1 MRSRKLL
8 STMMV
13 VALLGSDL
21 VVAASPALAQ
31 TSTPGSGNGYSVTP
45 SLGGTD
51 GAYGRVLPGPS
62 TTAPYLGVPQP
73 SPQMLP
79 PMQPP
84 PQMIQRPAGPIG
96 PNVCQPGGGGQRP
109 YQTVSIPRSRPAEPG
124 PFPQAPQG
132 PQAAPGVT
140 VTQVTVSQSTPG
152 ATGAPGG
159 LAPQQS
165 PAQLVDPRTQNVAPG
180 QPNVIQGPQNVAPG
194 PQTPEVDDLSR
205 IEAGFNLDAVR
216 VQQIGSFQQ
225 PQVSFAL
232 QQPQSPQQAQ
242 QTALAQ
248 QLAPTQQLPATPQRP
263 SVLDQP
269 SQAYLGPYG
278 APLRQYG
285 YAMFAGNVSTFAPV
299 DDIPV
304 GPDYVMGPGDDLTI
318 NVWGAV
324 DSTLVRTVDRNGR
337 IVLPK
342 VGDLRIWGLTFSQ
355 ADRLIRDELA
365 RYFRGFQ
372 TSVTMGR
379 LRTVSVH
386 VVGEVCQPGV
396 YTLSSL
402 ATVTNALYSAGG
414 PTKLGSLREVRLL
427 RSNVQVARIDLYDFL
442 QRGDRARDY
451 RLESG
456 DTIFVPTIGDVVA
469 IAGEVKRP
477 AIYEIQVGTRLA
489 DVVTLAGGVTPTS
502 YLKRVQIVRA
512 LPNAERATLDVDLTA
527 HYLRGDETNNPLI
540 NAGDLVLIHPA
551 DPRVYN
557 IVKVAGAV
565 RYPGA
570 YELKPMM
577 RISQLLPADKLLP
590 EAYTERVE
598 VARRKSDLTMEVLS
612 VDLKKAWSGDPN
624 EDLLLRPLDEV
635 TVRTELKSARTVVL
649 GGQVMRPGVYT
660 IADGEK
666 LSSVLERA
674 GGFTDR
680 AFLKGATFTRA
691 SLRRTEQEQLDAFM
705 KTQEQRMLASAST
718 VIVGAEKEEVAAQ
731 QQALQARREALRLLA
746 SKVVI
751 GRMVVHVDQP
761 EKLKGTEN
769 DVTLID
775 GDTLSVP
782 EPPDSVLVIG
792 AVRNSTSVKHKEG
805 AGVDYYINRVGGY
818 SKEADKGEAH
828 IVRAD
833 GSAISSFTNV
843 RTVEAGDTVIVPP
856 KEEERIRTLPTIRD
870 IAQTIGSALI
880 GIAALAVLF

>member
-1 MRSRKLL
+1 MRSRKLVA
-8 STMMV
+8 TMTL

-21 VVAASPALAQ
+21 VLAALPAFGQ
-31 TSTPGSGNGYSVTP
+31 TPTPGNGYPMTPTP
-45 SLGGTD
+45 SLGGPD

-62 TTAPYLGVPQP
+62 TTAPYMGAPQQVP
-73 SPQMLP
+73 MLP
-79 PMQPP
+79 QAP
-84 PQMIQRPAGPIG
+84 PQMVQRPTGPAG
-96 PNVCQPGGGGQRP
+96 PNVCQPGIGTRA
-109 YQTVSIPRSRPAEPG
+109 YQTVSIPRSRPAEPL
-124 PFPQAPQG
+124 PFQQG
-132 PQAAPGVT
+132 PQGATVAQGGT
-140 VTQVTVSQSTPG
+140 VTQVTVSQGVPG
-152 ATGAPGG
+152 TQAQVG
-159 LAPQQS
+159 QQ
-165 PAQLVDPRTQNVAPG
+165 PTADPRTQNLGLAPS
-180 QPNVIQGPQNVAPG
+180 V
-194 PQTPEVDDLSR
+194 PEADELSR
-205 IEAGFNLDAVR
+205 IEAGFNLDPVR

-225 PQVSFAL
+225 PQAQFAQ

-242 QTALAQ
+242 QAALAQ
-248 QLAPTQQLPATPQRP
+248 QLQQPQQRQ
-263 SVLDQP
+263 SNQDQT
-269 SQAYLGPYG
+269 SQAYLGPFG

-285 YAMFAGNVSTFAPV
+285 YSMFAANVSTFAPV

-304 GPDYVMGPGDDLTI
+304 GPDYVLGPGDDLTI

-324 DSTLVRTVDRNGR
+324 DSTLIRTVDRNGR

-355 ADRLIRDELA
+355 ADRLIRDELS

-427 RSNVQVARIDLYDFL
+427 RSNIQVARVDLYDFL

-456 DTIFVPTIGDVVA
+456 DTIFVPTVGDVVA
-469 IAGEVKRP
+469 VAGEVKRP
-477 AIYEIQVGTRLA
+477 AIYEIQTGTRLA

-502 YLKRVQIVRA
+502 YIKRVQIVRA

-527 HYLRGDETNNPLI
+527 HYLKGDEANNPLI

-557 IVKVAGAV
+557 IVKVDGAV

-577 RISQLLPADKLLP
+577 RIGQLLPADKLLP

-598 VARRKSDLTMEVLS
+598 VARRRPDLTMEVLAI
-612 VDLKKAWSGDPN
+612 DLKKAWSGDQSQ
-624 EDLLLRPLDEV
+624 DLLLKPLDEV
-635 TVRTELKSARTVVL
+635 TVRTELKAARTIVL
-649 GGQVMRPGVYT
+649 SGQVTRPGVYT
-660 IADGEK
+660 VAEGEK
-666 LSSVLERA
+666 LSSVLARA

-680 AFLKGATFTRA
+680 AFLKGAAYTRA
-691 SLRRTEQEQLDAFM
+691 SLRKIEQEQLDAFL
-705 KTQEQRMLASAST
+705 KTQEQRMLAAAST
-718 VIVGAEKEEVAAQ
+718 VVVGAEKEEAAAN

-746 SKVVI
+746 SKVVV
-751 GRMVVHVDQP
+751 GRMVVHLDQP
-761 EKLKGTEN
+761 DRLKGTDN
-769 DVTLID
+769 DVLLMD
-775 GDTLSVP
+775 GDTLNVP

-792 AVRNSTSVKHKEG
+792 AVRSSTSVKYKEG

-818 SKEADKGEAH
+818 SKEADKKEAH
-828 IVRAD
+828 IVKAD
-833 GSAISSFTNV
+833 GSAIASFTNI
-843 RTVEAGDTVIVPP
+843 RTVEPGDTVIVPP
-856 KEEERIRTLPTIRD
+856 KEEEKIRTLPTVRD
-870 IAQTIGSALI
+870 IAQTIGAVLL
-880 GIAALAVLF
+880 GVAALAVLF

>member
-8 STMMV
+8 ATITL
-13 VALLGSDL
+13 VALLGSDFVL
-21 VVAASPALAQ
+21 AASPALGQ
-31 TSTPGSGNGYSVTP
+31 TSPQGNGYPMTP
-45 SLGGTD
+45 TLGGAD
-51 GAYGRVLPGPS
+51 GAYGRVLPGPT
-62 TTAPYLGVPQP
+62 TTAPYIGAPQQAP
-73 SPQMLP
+73 LQVLP
-79 PMQPP
+79 PTQ
-84 PQMIQRPAGPIG
+84 PQMIQRPAGPVG
-96 PNVCQPGGGGQRP
+96 PNVCQPGTGTRP
-109 YQTVSIPRSRPAEPG
+109 YQTVSIPRSRPPEPS
-124 PFPQAPQG
+124 PLQAPQAG
-132 PQAAPGVT
+132 T
-140 VTQVTVSQSTPG
+140 VTQVTVSQ
-152 ATGAPGG
+152 GAPGTPAQATQQPGADMRTPSAG
-159 LAPQQS
+159 LAP
-165 PAQLVDPRTQNVAPG
+165 AL
-180 QPNVIQGPQNVAPG
+180 
-194 PQTPEVDDLSR
+194 PEVEELSR
-205 IEAGFNLDAVR
+205 IEAGFNMDPVR
-216 VQQIGSFQQ
+216 VQQIGSVQLG
-225 PQVSFAL
+225 PQ
-232 QQPQSPQQAQ
+232 QSPQR
-242 QTALAQ
+242 QTAQ
-248 QLAPTQQLPATPQRP
+248 
-263 SVLDQP
+263 DQ
-269 SQAYLGPYG
+269 ANLGPFG
-278 APLRQYG
+278 SPLRQYG
-285 YAMFAGNVSTFAPV
+285 YSMFATNVSTFAPV

-355 ADRLIRDELA
+355 ADRLIRDELS

-427 RSNVQVARIDLYDFL
+427 RSNIQVARIDLYDFL

-456 DTIFVPTIGDVVA
+456 DTIFVPTVGDVVA
-469 IAGEVKRP
+469 VAGEVKRP
-477 AIYEIQVGTRLA
+477 AIYEIQTGTRLA

-527 HYLRGDETNNPLI
+527 HYLKGDEASNPLI

-557 IVKVAGAV
+557 IVKVDGAV

-598 VARRKSDLTMEVLS
+598 VARRRPDLTMEVLS

-624 EDLLLRPLDEV
+624 QDLLLKPLDEV
-635 TVRTELKSARTVVL
+635 TVRTELKAARTVVL
-649 GGQVMRPGVYT
+649 GGQVLRPGIYT

-680 AFLKGATFTRA
+680 AFLKGAAFTRA
-691 SLRRTEQEQLDAFM
+691 SLRRIEQEQVDAFL
-705 KTQEQRMLASAST
+705 KTQEQRMLAAAST
-718 VIVGAEKEEVAAQ
+718 VIVGAEKEDVAAQ

-746 SKVVI
+746 SKVVV
-751 GRMVVHVDQP
+751 GRMVVHLDQP
-761 EKLKGTEN
+761 ARLKGTDN
-769 DVTLID
+769 DVALID
-775 GDTLSVP
+775 GDTLNVP

-792 AVRNSTSVKHKEG
+792 AVRTSTSVKHKEG

-828 IVRAD
+828 IVKAD
-833 GSAISSFTNV
+833 GSAIASFTNI
-843 RTVEAGDTVIVPP
+843 RTVEPGDTVIVPP
-856 KEEERIRTLPTIRD
+856 KEEEKIRTLPTVRD
-870 IAQTIGSALI
+870 IAQTIGAALI

>member
-1 MRSRKLL
+1 MRSRKLVA
-8 STMMV
+8 TMTL

-21 VVAASPALAQ
+21 LLAAFPAFGQ
-31 TSTPGSGNGYSVTP
+31 TPTPGNGYPMTPTP
-45 SLGGTD
+45 SLGGAD
-51 GAYGRVLPGPS
+51 GTYGRMLPGPS
-62 TTAPYLGVPQP
+62 TTAPYMGAPQQVP
-73 SPQMLP
+73 MLAP
-79 PMQPP
+79 TQ
-84 PQMIQRPAGPIG
+84 PQMIQRPSGPAG
-96 PNVCQPGGGGQRP
+96 PNVCQPGTGART
-109 YQTVSIPRSRPAEPG
+109 YQTVSIPRSRPAEPL
-124 PFPQAPQG
+124 PFQQG
-132 PQAAPGVT
+132 PQGTTVAQGAT
-140 VTQVTVSQSTPG
+140 VTQVTVSQ
-152 ATGAPGG
+152 GAPGTQAQVG
-159 LAPQQS
+159 QQ
-165 PAQLVDPRTQNVAPG
+165 PTTDPRTQNLG
-180 QPNVIQGPQNVAPG
+180 QASSV
-194 PQTPEVDDLSR
+194 PEVEELSR
-205 IEAGFNLDAVR
+205 IEAAYNLDPVR
-216 VQQIGSFQQ
+216 VQQIGSVQQ
-225 PQVSFAL
+225 TQQTGL
-232 QQPQSPQQAQ
+232 QQSQQRQSNQD
-242 QTALAQ
+242 QT
-248 QLAPTQQLPATPQRP
+248 
-263 SVLDQP
+263 
-269 SQAYLGPYG
+269 SQAYLGPFG
-278 APLRQYG
+278 VPLRQYG
-285 YAMFAGNVSTFAPV
+285 YSMFAGNVSTFAPV

-324 DSTLVRTVDRNGR
+324 DSTLIRTVDRNGR

-355 ADRLIRDELA
+355 ADRLIRDELS

-427 RSNVQVARIDLYDFL
+427 RSNIQVARVDLYDFL

-456 DTIFVPTIGDVVA
+456 DTIFVPTVGDVVA
-469 IAGEVKRP
+469 VAGEVKRP
-477 AIYEIQVGTRLA
+477 AIYEIQTGTRLA

-502 YLKRVQIVRA
+502 YIKRVQIVRA

-527 HYLRGDETNNPLI
+527 HYLKGDEASNPLI
-540 NAGDLVLIHPA
+540 NAGDLILIHPA

-577 RISQLLPADKLLP
+577 RIGQLLPTDKLLP

-598 VARRKSDLTMEVLS
+598 VARRRPDLTMEVLS
-612 VDLKKAWSGDPN
+612 VDLKKAWSGDQSQ
-624 EDLLLRPLDEV
+624 DLLLKPLDEV
-635 TVRTELKSARTVVL
+635 TVRTELKAARSIVL
-649 GGQVMRPGVYT
+649 SGQVARPGVYT
-660 IADGEK
+660 VAEGEK

-674 GGFTDR
+674 GGFTNR
-680 AFLKGATFTRA
+680 AFLKGAAFTRA
-691 SLRRTEQEQLDAFM
+691 SLRKVEQEQLDAFL

-746 SKVVI
+746 SKVVL
-751 GRMVVHVDQP
+751 GRMVVRLDQP
-761 EKLKGTEN
+761 DRLKGSEN
-769 DVTLID
+769 DVLLVD
-775 GDTLSVP
+775 GDTLNVP

-792 AVRNSTSVKHKEG
+792 AVRNSTSVQHKEG

-818 SKEADKGEAH
+818 SKEADKDEAH
-828 IVRAD
+828 LVKAD
-833 GSAISSFTNV
+833 GSAIASFTKI
-843 RTVEAGDTVIVPP
+843 RTVEPGDTVIVPP
-856 KEEERIRTLPTIRD
+856 KEEEKIRTLPTVRD
-870 IAQTIGSALI
+870 IAQTIGAALL

>member
-1 MRSRKLL
+1 
-8 STMMV
+8 V
-13 VALLGSDL
+13 G
-21 VVAASPALAQ
+21 
-31 TSTPGSGNGYSVTP
+31 VTP
-45 SLGGTD
+45 
-51 GAYGRVLPGPS
+51 A
-62 TTAPYLGVPQP
+62 TAD
-73 SPQMLP
+73 
-79 PMQPP
+79 
-84 PQMIQRPAGPIG
+84 
-96 PNVCQPGGGGQRP
+96 
-109 YQTVSIPRSRPAEPG
+109 
-124 PFPQAPQG
+124 
-132 PQAAPGVT
+132 
-140 VTQVTVSQSTPG
+140 
-152 ATGAPGG
+152 
-159 LAPQQS
+159 
-165 PAQLVDPRTQNVAPG
+165 VD
-180 QPNVIQGPQNVAPG
+180 
-194 PQTPEVDDLSR
+194 EFSR
-205 IEAGFNLDAVR
+205 IEAGFNLDSVR

-225 PQVSFAL
+225 TQGQFAM

-242 QTALAQ
+242 QAALAQ
-248 QLAPTQQLPATPQRP
+248 QLPQSQQRP
-263 SVLDQP
+263 RNQDQP
-269 SQAYLGPYG
+269 SQAYLGPFG

-285 YAMFAGNVSTFAPV
+285 YAMFAANVSTFAPV

-324 DSTLVRTVDRNGR
+324 DSTLIRTVDRNGR

-355 ADRLIRDELA
+355 ADRLIRDELS

-456 DTIFVPTIGDVVA
+456 DTIFVPTVGDVVA
-469 IAGEVKRP
+469 VAGEVKRP
-477 AIYEIQVGTRLA
+477 AIYEVQTGTRLA

-512 LPNAERATLDVDLTA
+512 LPNAERTTLDVDLTA
-527 HYLRGDETNNPLI
+527 HYLKGDEASNPLV

-557 IVKVAGAV
+557 IVKVDGAV

-570 YELKPMM
+570 YELKPLM

-598 VARRKSDLTMEVLS
+598 VARRRPDLTMEVLS
-612 VDLKKAWSGDPN
+612 VDLKKAWGGDRN
-624 EDLLLRPLDEV
+624 QDLLLRPLDEV
-635 TVRTELKSARTVVL
+635 TVRTELKAARTMVL
-649 GGQVMRPGVYT
+649 GGQVLRPGVYT

-680 AFLKGATFTRA
+680 AFLKGAAFTRA
-691 SLRRTEQEQLDAFM
+691 SLRRIEQEQLDAFM

-746 SKVVI
+746 SKVVV
-751 GRMVVHVDQP
+751 GRMVVRLDQP
-761 EKLKGTEN
+761 DKLKGTEN
-769 DVTLID
+769 DITLID

-782 EPPDSVLVIG
+782 EPPDSVLVLG
-792 AVRNSTSVKHKEG
+792 AVRTSTSVQHKDG

-818 SKEADKGEAH
+818 SKEADKKEAH
-828 IVRAD
+828 IVKAD
-833 GSAISSFTNV
+833 GSAIASFTNI

-856 KEEERIRTLPTIRD
+856 KEEEKIRTLPTVRD
-870 IAQTIGSALI
+870 IAQTIGAALI

>member
-1 MRSRKLL
+1 MRSRKLFA
-8 STMMV
+8 TMTL
-13 VALLGSDL
+13 VALLGSDFVL
-21 VVAASPALAQ
+21 AASPALGQ
-31 TSTPGSGNGYSVTP
+31 TPTQGNGYPTTP
-45 SLGGTD
+45 TLGGGD
-51 GAYGRVLPGPS
+51 GAYGRYLPGPS
-62 TTAPYLGVPQP
+62 TTAPYVGGPQQQP
-73 SPQMLP
+73 LQMLP
-79 PMQPP
+79 QTQ
-84 PQMIQRPAGPIG
+84 PQMIQRPAGPVG
-96 PNVCQPGGGGQRP
+96 PNLCQPGAVTRP
-109 YQTVSIPRSRPAEPG
+109 YQTVSIPRSRPAEP
-124 PFPQAPQG
+124 PLFQQQAPQ
-132 PQAAPGVT
+132 AAT
-140 VTQVTVSQSTPG
+140 VTQVTVAQNAPG
-152 ATGAPGG
+152 A
-159 LAPQQS
+159 
-165 PAQLVDPRTQNVAPG
+165 PAQATQQPGADVRT
-180 QPNVIQGPQNVAPG
+180 PNVGL
-194 PQTPEVDDLSR
+194 TPSVPETEDLSR
-205 IEAGFNLDAVR
+205 IEAGFNLDQLR
-216 VQQIGSFQQ
+216 VQQVGSFQQ
-225 PQVSFAL
+225 QPSRPQQPL
-232 QQPQSPQQAQ
+232 QQNQVQQQAQ
-242 QTALAQ
+242 QSQQALLPPQ
-248 QLAPTQQLPATPQRP
+248 QFSLSQRQSTQ
-263 SVLDQP
+263 DQI

-285 YAMFAGNVSTFAPV
+285 YSMFAANVSTFAPV

-304 GPDYVMGPGDDLTI
+304 GPDYVLGPGDDLTI

-365 RYFRGFQ
+365 RFFRGFQ

-402 ATVTNALYSAGG
+402 ATVTNALFSAGG

-427 RSNVQVARIDLYDFL
+427 RSNVQVARVDLYDFL
-442 QRGDRARDY
+442 QRGDRTRDY

-456 DTIFVPTIGDVVA
+456 DTIFVPTVGDVVA
-469 IAGEVKRP
+469 VAGEVKRP
-477 AIYEIQVGTRLA
+477 AIYEVQTGTRLA

-512 LPNAERATLDVDLTA
+512 LPNAERATLDVDLTG
-527 HYLRGDETNNPLI
+527 HYLKGDEASNPLI

-557 IVKVAGAV
+557 IVKVDGAV

-577 RISQLLPADKLLP
+577 RIGQLLPADRLLP

-598 VARRKSDLTMEVLS
+598 VARRRPDLTMEVLS
-612 VDLKKAWSGDPN
+612 VDLKKAWSGDPSH
-624 EDLLLRPLDEV
+624 DLLLKPLDEV
-635 TVRTELKSARTVVL
+635 TVRTELKSARTIIL
-649 GGQVMRPGVYT
+649 GGQVVRPGVYT
-660 IADGEK
+660 IAEGEK

-680 AFLKGATFTRA
+680 AFLKGAAFTRA
-691 SLRRTEQEQLDAFM
+691 SLRRIEQEQLDAFL
-705 KTQEQRMLASAST
+705 KTQEQRMLSSAST

-746 SKVVI
+746 SKVVV
-751 GRMVVHVDQP
+751 GRMVVHLDRP
-761 EKLKGTEN
+761 DRLKGSEN
-769 DVTLID
+769 DVVVVD
-775 GDTLSVP
+775 GDTLNVP

-792 AVRNSTSVKHKEG
+792 AVRNSTSVQHKEG

-818 SKEADKGEAH
+818 SKEADKKEAH
-828 IVRAD
+828 IVKAD
-833 GSAISSFTNV
+833 GSAISSFTNI
-843 RTVEAGDTVIVPP
+843 RTVEPGDTVIVPP
-856 KEEERIRTLPTIRD
+856 KEEEKIRTLPTVRD
-870 IAQTIGSALI
+870 IAQTIGAALL

>member
-1 MRSRKLL
+1 
-8 STMMV
+8 
-13 VALLGSDL
+13 
-21 VVAASPALAQ
+21 
-31 TSTPGSGNGYSVTP
+31 
-45 SLGGTD
+45 
-51 GAYGRVLPGPS
+51 
-62 TTAPYLGVPQP
+62 
-73 SPQMLP
+73 
-79 PMQPP
+79 
-84 PQMIQRPAGPIG
+84 
-96 PNVCQPGGGGQRP
+96 
-109 YQTVSIPRSRPAEPG
+109 
-124 PFPQAPQG
+124 
-132 PQAAPGVT
+132 
-140 VTQVTVSQSTPG
+140 VTQITVSQSAPG
-152 ATGAPGG
+152 AAGAPGP
-159 LAPQQS
+159 LTQPQQQQF
-165 PAQLVDPRTQNVAPG
+165 ADPRT
-180 QPNVIQGPQNVAPG
+180 PNVVGSTATAPDV
-194 PQTPEVDDLSR
+194 EEFSR
-205 IEAGFNLDAVR
+205 IEAGFNLDSVR

-225 PQVSFAL
+225 PQAQFAM

-242 QTALAQ
+242 QAALAQ
-248 QLAPTQQLPATPQRP
+248 QLPQSQQRP
-263 SVLDQP
+263 SNQDQA
-269 SQAYLGPYG
+269 SQAYLGPFG
-278 APLRQYG
+278 SPLRQYG
-285 YAMFAGNVSTFAPV
+285 YAMFAANVSTFAPV

-304 GPDYVMGPGDDLTI
+304 GPDYVLGPGDDLTI

-324 DSTLVRTVDRNGR
+324 DSTLIRTVDRNGR

-355 ADRLIRDELA
+355 ADRLIRDELS
-365 RYFRGFQ
+365 RFFRGFQ

-427 RSNVQVARIDLYDFL
+427 RSNVQVARVDLYDFL
-442 QRGDRARDY
+442 QRGDRTRDY

-456 DTIFVPTIGDVVA
+456 DTIFVPTVGDVVA
-469 IAGEVKRP
+469 VAGEVKRP
-477 AIYEIQVGTRLA
+477 AIYEIQTGARLA

-527 HYLRGDETNNPLI
+527 HYLKGDEASNPLI

-557 IVKVAGAV
+557 IVKVEGAV

-598 VARRKSDLTMEVLS
+598 VARRRPDLTMEVLA
-612 VDLKKAWSGDPN
+612 VDLKKAWGGDPN
-624 EDLLLRPLDEV
+624 QDLLLRPLDEV
-635 TVRTELKSARTVVL
+635 TVRTELKAARTIVL
-649 GGQVMRPGVYT
+649 GGQVARPGVYT
-660 IADGEK
+660 IAEGEK

-680 AFLKGATFTRA
+680 AFLKGAAFTRA
-691 SLRRTEQEQLDAFM
+691 SLRRIEQEQLDAFL

-746 SKVVI
+746 NKVVL
-751 GRMVVHVDQP
+751 GRMVVRLDQP
-761 EKLKGTEN
+761 DKLKGTDN
-769 DVTLID
+769 DITLID
-775 GDTLSVP
+775 GDRLSVP

-792 AVRNSTSVKHKEG
+792 AVRTSTSVKHKEG

-828 IVRAD
+828 IVKAD
-833 GSAISSFTNV
+833 GSAIASFTNI
-843 RTVEAGDTVIVPP
+843 RTVEPGDTVIVPP
-856 KEEERIRTLPTIRD
+856 KEEEKIRTLPTVRD
-870 IAQTIGSALI
+870 IAQTIGAALL